1 MDKISVYTQN
11 RIESRIFTI
20 RGLQVM
26 IDRDLAEMYGVETR
40 VLNQAVK
47 RNIERFPDEFC
58 FQLSDVEFSNWK
70 SQIVMSNF
78 IFDTNYLPKLD
89 QYQADQEESWYH
101 YLVPVTSAAA
111 ILGIKNLN
119 AGSWPRM
126 ILIPILLSR
135 KISREINWYQSSFV

>member
-1 MDKISVYTQN
+1 
-11 RIESRIFTI
+11 
-20 RGLQVM
+20 
-26 IDRDLAEMYGVETR
+26 
-40 VLNQAVK
+40 
-47 RNIERFPDEFC
+47 
-58 FQLSDVEFSNWK
+58 
-70 SQIVMSNF
+70 MSNF